1 MLQAINLSPN
11 TEEWELPVP
20 IDYSKGAPKWLNA
33 SYPGVEKDIA
43 RDIFSAIFWDM
54 VVKGSEKG
62 PFNLADGVVKAR
74 LMSEAILK
82 AAERSQ
88 NLEGD
93 VQRSVYELIY
103 LAKKT
108 GAWQMGLYEYASI
121 EEWLRNKLPNFEH
134 GQLYDIK
141 FLLEQLFPLLESLG
155 DNYHPKNLLKFQE
168 EWSKTRA
175 SIPYMRTLY
184 NEYMGSLKE
193 NETIYNSDPEFE
205 ATALKAFTEGIQNTL
220 NVIADPEV
228 KAWSGEKTIA
238 TELRGLR
245 QPKKKMWNG
254 HKGSVKQRTIYVLS
268 VPNYL
273 DRAVEN
279 ALKNIAEIRATDPQK
294 LSNDVLDMID
304 EAMQEKK
311 EEE

>member
-1 MLQAINLSPN
+1 MLQVINLSPN
-11 TEEWELPVP
+11 TEEWELPAP
-20 IDYSKGAPKWLNA
+20 IDFTAGPPRWLGE
-33 SYPGVEKDIA
+33 SYPGIEKDIA
-43 RDIFSAIFWDM
+43 RDVFSAIFWDM
-54 VVKGSEKG
+54 TQRQAK
-62 PFNLADGVVKAR
+62 DGQPYDLQDQVVKAR

-88 NLEGD
+88 TLQED
-93 VQRSVYELIY
+93 VHRSVYELIY

-121 EEWLRNKLPNFEH
+121 EEWLKNKLPNFER
-134 GQLYDIK
+134 GQMYDIK

-155 DNYHPKNLLKFQE
+155 DNYHPENLLKFQE

-184 NEYMGSLKE
+184 NEYMSALKE
-193 NETIYNSDPEFE
+193 NEAKGDSIVDDN
-205 ATALKAFTEGIQNTL
+205 ALKTFTEGIQNTL

-228 KAWSGEKTIA
+228 KAWSGDKTIA

-254 HKGSVKQRTIYVLS
+254 HMGSVKQRTIYVFS

-279 ALKNIAEIRATDPQK
+279 ALKNIANFKGTDPQL

-304 EAMQEKK
+304 EAMQEK
-311 EEE
+311 